1 MKRIVVLVMMMLCV
15 AFVAN
20 VIAVPQSQRISTK
33 TMLVDRN
40 NDGKI
45 DGVDVYDQNGKVMQR
60 GYDTNNDMVIDRWEQ
75 TDENTGLPIVTK
87 SDGAFELNKTN

>member
-33 TMLVDRN
+33 TVLVDRN

-45 DGVDVYDQNGKVMQR
+45 DGIDVYDQNGKIIQR
-60 GYDTNNDMVIDRWEQ
+60 GYDTNNDMVVDRWEN
-75 TDENTGLPIVTK
+75 TDKNTGLPLVTQ